1 MSNLKLNY
9 FKHSVDAR
17 FVSKKLFFWFWKPV
31 QMAKY
36 DELKTEFR
44 AKSWGIDFGIGMIE
58 QATMIGFG
66 KIGLTHESGDW
77 IVKDEF
83 VAYKLVGDY
92 AKMKDIYQQIMK
104 DFPSASGFYNLYLT
118 DPNVTQ
124 IAENIT
130 YILFKQSEISDEDFF
145 TIFQPIIV

>member
-1 MSNLKLNY
+1 
-9 FKHSVDAR
+9 
-17 FVSKKLFFWFWKPV
+17 
-31 QMAKY
+31 
-36 DELKTEFR
+36 
-44 AKSWGIDFGIGMIE
+44 
-58 QATMIGFG
+58 MIGFG

-118 DPNVTQ
+118 DPNVTP

-130 YILFKQSEISDEDFF
+130 YILFK
-145 TIFQPIIV
+145 